1 LGAGPEFAYVSC
13 SIRLDTV
20 ATSDLSEAASQPE
33 TIVKTTLL
41 TLIAL
46 ILALPLLAQQPDPA
60 AYDRLLVP
68 IAPNIQPVPGAFG
81 SQWSTQLLLRNATAS
96 QVRLRGPI
104 CPPVFILA
112 PCGPELVLE
121 PDSVFTAYAA
131 PNRGVAGVFIYVPK
145 LVAASVPMS
154 LRIRDLSRQL
164 ETAGTS
170 IPIVRQSE
178 FRNHLEL
185 LDIPIAS
192 KVMVLPPINAPD
204 LRFRATLRVYA
215 ADSTP
220 VPVRLRIYP
229 LEGNSETPLVDTR
242 LQLLGIVSIAD
253 ILFPTV
259 PGFAQVGSL
268 SDQYPEIPGGRVRL
282 VIDTEL
288 PESTPIWAFVSLTSN
303 ATQHVTIV
311 AP

>member
-1 LGAGPEFAYVSC
+1 VKAPLFA
-13 SIRLDTV
+13 LL
-20 ATSDLSEAASQPE
+20 AL
-33 TIVKTTLL
+33 LL
-41 TLIAL
+41 TIPA
-46 ILALPLLAQQPDPA
+46 AAQEPDPA

-68 IAPNIQPVPGAFG
+68 IAPTIQPVPGAFG
-81 SQWSTQLLLRNATAS
+81 SRWSTQLLFRNATSS

-112 PCGPELVLE
+112 PCGPEVVLE
-121 PDSVFTAYAA
+121 PDSVFTAYAS
-131 PNRGVAGVFIYVPK
+131 PNPGVAGVFVYVPK
-145 LVAASVPMS
+145 SAAGSVPMS

-164 ETAGTS
+164 ETWGTS
-170 IPIVRQSE
+170 VPIVRQSE

-185 LDIPIAS
+185 LDVPVS
-192 KVMVLPPINAPD
+192 SNVMFLPPANAPD
-204 LRFRATLRVYA
+204 TRFRATLRIYA

-229 LEGNSETPLVDTR
+229 LEGNSQIALVDTR
-242 LQLLGIVSIAD
+242 LQLLGIVSIAP

-259 PGFAQVGSL
+259 PGFVQVEIVSG
-268 SDQYPEIPGGRVRL
+268 QYPEIPGGTRVRL

-288 PESTPIWAFVSLTSN
+288 PESTPIWAFVSVTSN

>member
-1 LGAGPEFAYVSC
+1 
-13 SIRLDTV
+13 
-20 ATSDLSEAASQPE
+20 
-33 TIVKTTLL
+33 VKTPLFALIALLL
-41 TLIAL
+41 TLPAV
-46 ILALPLLAQQPDPA
+46 AQEPDPA

-68 IAPNIQPVPGAFG
+68 IAPTIEPVPGAFG
-81 SQWSTQLLLRNATAS
+81 SRWSTQLLFRNATSS
-96 QVRLRGPI
+96 QVGVRGPI

-112 PCGPELVLE
+112 PCGPEVVLA
-121 PDSVFTAYAA
+121 PDSVFTAYAS
-131 PNRGVAGVFIYVPK
+131 PSPGVASIFVYVPK
-145 LVAASVPMS
+145 SAAGSIPMS
-154 LRIRDLSRQL
+154 LKIRDLSRQL
-164 ETAGTS
+164 ETWGTA

-192 KVMVLPPINAPD
+192 KVIFLPPINAPATG
-204 LRFRATLRVYA
+204 FRATLRIYA
-215 ADSTP
+215 ADSSP

-229 LEGNSETPLVDTR
+229 LEGNSQVALVDTR
-242 LQLLGIVSIAD
+242 LQLSGIVSLAP

-259 PGFAQVGSL
+259 PGFVQVGSL
-268 SDQYPEIPGGRVRL
+268 DQYPELGAGGRVRL